1 MHRCSSTVMA
11 FVVFILLSV
20 SCSQSARSQQ
30 VQMPD
35 GSAMPKRIYSENG
48 IRPTQRWC
56 IMGNAA
62 LKALPDDNA
71 PTVGQLE
78 FLEAVLLADEYPEKS
93 SEAAVKPYTL
103 TGAARTANQDWALV
117 CNPSADT
124 SGSISVGSLRGWI
137 PRRYLTDR
145 MEAET
150 DERTAI
156 HRKVVA
162 VNPQELANEP
172 LQEVPALPAVPGTI
186 AGTPDP
192 APRLRIRLYQNLY
205 AYAEYGDYYLA
216 ATLPEIE
223 DTNPMNLRLN
233 VLGWVPKARMA
244 VWSTRECLEWDR
256 STWPQRFE
264 IAGQPERGPGRMF
277 PSATHAINAYSLL
290 ESNQSLGLI
299 PSTTEP
305 QPARSE
311 RGEILRTPKDAMR
324 FHLLTDHEDA
334 IRTKLPNADQWIHK
348 QRGIADNWLY
358 EIGGLISLRNDG
370 GNYAESIEAQQRRL
384 EELRSEVANLDVLF
398 VIDDSLSN
406 SVGLRAVATLVP
418 EMVKTLLKETN
429 EQRTVRVTLVFYANG
444 TDASGQKA
452 VRVSRI
458 RAYPLTSA
466 NQGQIVAELENHQP
480 FVATNSQPLEELF
493 GGLEQGILAAE
504 FERWSRK
511 ILFVLGDCGD
521 ITGMNDLRQDQNVKA
536 DARGIT
542 TAARTRIRKITES
555 LAAKKSGPVEVH
567 VVQLQDPE
575 LNDAETF
582 PYLKMFHGQLNNELR
597 QQFQSRVASRLV
609 EYNKDRQPIL
619 DTVFTYTVFPTPVLQ
634 LNANALKQL
643 EQQVK
648 QLVND
653 LLLPR
658 IKAAADQGQDLRA
671 LLRIAETTGFEDA
684 ATAAA
689 GAGYDISEATKA
701 DFQAMGKDE
710 RFAEMYE
717 KRRLNPYA
725 RMYVWQNSPQK
736 PATGGRL
743 LPQMRRKL
751 LVSDTE
757 LNRAIVVLTSIE
769 KTLLEGRAVDLVQP
783 AKSVMQAATGGL
795 ARFAVGKSEEEKAK
809 ILYRA
814 LCFKSPFFGPILE
827 GKAGEGPVLP
837 GNEDYK
843 ELLLKLRLLECI
855 RDNAPANRADF
866 EFSDGRWT
874 RRTPPNGADDRGF
887 TSYIEGGAAKGD
899 IEGGAG
905 GAARR
910 ERYYYIDVVDEWP

>member
-1 MHRCSSTVMA
+1 MHRCSATVMS
-11 FVVFILLSV
+11 FIVVTLVSV
-20 SCSQSARSQQ
+20 TCSPSARAQQ
-30 VQMPD
+30 VQMPA
-35 GSAMPKRIYSENG
+35 GSAIPKQLYSENG

-56 IMGNAA
+56 IIGNAD
-62 LKALPDDNA
+62 LKSMPDKTA
-71 PTVGQLE
+71 PTVGKLE

-93 SEAAVKPYTL
+93 SAAAVKPYTL
-103 TGAARTANQDWALV
+103 TGAARTGNQDWALV
-117 CNPSADT
+117 CNPSADA
-124 SGSISVGSLRGWI
+124 SGSIAVGSLRGWI

-162 VNPQELANEP
+162 VNPQDSANEP

-186 AGTPDP
+186 ADTTAP
-192 APRLRIRLYQNLY
+192 APRLQIRLYQNLY

-223 DTNPMNLRLN
+223 DTTLKNLRLN

-244 VWSTRECLEWDR
+244 LWNTRECLEWDR
-256 STWPQRFE
+256 STWLQRFQL
-264 IAGQPERGPGRMF
+264 AGQPERGPGRMF
-277 PSATHAINAYSLL
+277 PSPTNAIDAYSLL
-290 ESNQSLGLI
+290 ESNQPLGLI

-334 IRTKLPNADQWIHK
+334 IRTKLPNADKWIHK

-358 EIGGLISLRNDG
+358 EIGGLISLRDDG
-370 GNYAESIEAQQRRL
+370 GNYADSIEAQQRRL
-384 EELRSEVANLDVLF
+384 EELKREVANLDVLF

-406 SVGLRAVATLVP
+406 SVGLRAIAALVP
-418 EMVKTLLKETN
+418 QMVNTLLTETT

-444 TDASGQKA
+444 TDATGQKA

-466 NQGQIVAELENHQP
+466 NEGFIVAELKNHQP

-521 ITGMNDLRQDQNVKA
+521 ITGMNDLRENQNVQA

-542 TAARTRIRKITES
+542 RAAQTRIRKITES
-555 LAAKKSGPVEVH
+555 LSAKKSGPAEVH

-597 QQFQSRVASRLV
+597 RQFQSRVASRFV
-609 EYNKDRQPIL
+609 EYNQNKQEIL
-619 DTVFTYTVFPTPVLQ
+619 DTVFTYTVFPTPVLE
-634 LNANALKQL
+634 LNEKALKQL
-643 EQQVK
+643 EQQVT
-648 QLVND
+648 QLVD
-653 LLLPR
+653 GLLLPR
-658 IKAAADQGQDLRA
+658 ITAAANQGQNLRA
-671 LLRIAETTGFEDA
+671 LLRMAETTGFEDA

-689 GAGYDISEATKA
+689 GAGYDISEADKA
-701 DFQAMGKDE
+701 YLQALGKDE

-725 RMYVWQNSPQK
+725 RMYAWHANPQK
-736 PATGGRL
+736 PAAGGRL

-751 LVSDTE
+751 LVSETE
-757 LNRAIVVLTSIE
+757 LSRAITVLTNIE
-769 KTLLEGRAVDLVQP
+769 KELLAGRAVDLAQP

-795 ARFAVGKSEEEKAK
+795 ARFAVGKSEAEKAR

-827 GKAGEGPVLP
+827 GETGDGPVLP

-855 RDNAPANRADF
+855 RDKVPANPDDF
-866 EFSDGRWT
+866 EFASGIWT
-874 RRTPPNGADDRGF
+874 RKTPPDGTDDRGF
-887 TSYIEGGAAKGD
+887 TSYIEGGASD
-899 IEGGAG
+899 AG
-905 GAARR
+905 GTARK
-910 ERYYYIDVVDEWP
+910 ERYYYIDVVNEWP